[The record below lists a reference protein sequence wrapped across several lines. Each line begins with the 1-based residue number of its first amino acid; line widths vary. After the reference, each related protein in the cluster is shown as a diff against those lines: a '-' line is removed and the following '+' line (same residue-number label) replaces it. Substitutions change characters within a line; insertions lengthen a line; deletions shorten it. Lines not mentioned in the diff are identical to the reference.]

1 MNGFSNHESRKSKD
15 SPYRDWYIWEP
26 AKFDADGNRC
36 PPNNWQSHFQ
46 GSAWECDEATDEYY
60 LRLFCKEQPDLNW
73 DNPVVRKAAHD
84 VMRFW
89 LDRKIDGFRIDVIN
103 FISKN
108 PSFPDSSQRFL
119 RETEYYACGPCCHE
133 YLQEIGAILEEYDA
147 SSVGEMPCVHDGKE
161 LIKAVAAD
169 RAELAMIFHFE
180 LYDNF
185 TAHLIPICPS

>member
-1 MNGFSNHESRKSKD
+1 ML
-15 SPYRDWYIWEP
+15 
-26 AKFDADGNRC
+26 
-36 PPNNWQSHFQ
+36 
-46 GSAWECDEATDEYY
+46 GSAWEYDEATDEYY

-73 DNPVVRKAAHD
+73 DNPAVRKAAHD

-103 FISKN
+103 FISKD

-119 RETEYYACGPCCHE
+119 RGTEYYACGPRCHE
-133 YLQEIGAILEEYDA
+133 YLQDIGAILKEYDA
-147 SSVGEMPCVHDGKE
+147 FSVGEMPCVHDEKE

-180 LYDNF
+180 L
-185 TAHLIPICPS
+185 